1 MPTNFTFCGKDFGS
15 VVPSDATADQSDFT
29 PLVTTAT
36 SSNTKG
42 GMSRYA
48 DTSPVLKVR
57 QLKRLQK
64 EKRMKVPPPLGGSF
78 TYTEPM
84 SESRS
89 DESNVE
95 REITFAKDLK
105 SESRSDESDVEREI
119 TFTKDLKF
127 SMFNDIENSVFENSP

>member
-1 MPTNFTFCGKDFGS
+1 
-15 VVPSDATADQSDFT
+15 
-29 PLVTTAT
+29 
-36 SSNTKG
+36 
-42 GMSRYA
+42 
-48 DTSPVLKVR
+48 
-57 QLKRLQK
+57 
-64 EKRMKVPPPLGGSF
+64 MKVPPPLGGSF

-89 DESNVE
+89 DERDVE

-127 SMFNDIENSVFENSP
+127 SMFNDIDNSVFENSP